1 MDRSARQRHLTLA
14 VAATAATAA
23 AAAGV
28 WVLRHVDPNAAGSP
42 LPGCMF
48 YHFTGLYCPGCGM
61 TRALHAL
68 AHGDLAQMMAM
79 NPLLGLLIPALPLLV
94 LQGLGYRLPLP
105 RRALA
110 ILGNG
115 KAWLGLLAA
124 FWVLRN
130 LPWPP
135 FSWLAP
141 G

>member
-1 MDRSARQRHLTLA
+1 MQAPARHYALAATVAAGGA
-14 VAATAATAA
+14 VAA
-23 AAAGV
+23 AGA
-28 WVLRHVDPNAAGSP
+28 WVLQRVDPNATGSP

-61 TRALHAL
+61 TRAAHAL
-68 AHGDLAQMMAM
+68 VHGDLAQAVAM
-79 NPLLGLLIPALPLLV
+79 NPLLPVLLLILPLLV
-94 LQGLGYRLPLP
+94 LHSLGYRLPVPQRAIAALTSAKFWLP
-105 RRALA
+105 L
-110 ILGNG
+110 LGG
-115 KAWLGLLAA
+115 

>member
-1 MDRSARQRHLTLA
+1 MQAPARHYALA
-14 VAATAATAA
+14 ATVAACGAA
-23 AAAGV
+23 AAAGA
-28 WVLRHVDPNAAGSP
+28 WVLQRFNPNVAGSP
-42 LPGCMF
+42 LPSCMF
-48 YHFTGLYCPGCGM
+48 HQITGLYCPGCGM

-68 AHGDLAQMMAM
+68 VQGDVAQAVAM
-79 NPLLGLLIPALPLLV
+79 NALLPVLALALPLLV

-110 ILGNG
+110 ALTSAKFWLPLLGG
-115 KAWLGLLAA
+115 